1 MSVLLFAGIMVFVC
15 AKLFFSEIFLEAW
28 ETAIKAGQTLSFGQ
42 CIFFFI
48 CVLGEFICIFLA
60 LYNAKRIF
68 GCISKGHSPFTNTTA
83 IQIRKIALYVLL
95 FAVFSVLSVFKM
107 VFSSFFMCA
116 LFALILYC
124 ISLIFDYGCELQQ
137 GLYNFL
143 IIYKLVNLYI
153 LRLAPS
159 DEGAVI
165 RELQS
170 NSPFKE

>member
-1 MSVLLFAGIMVFVC
+1 MKEKPLRKSARFISILLSIGCIIFGIMSVLLFAGIMVFVC

-124 ISLIFDYGCELQQ
+124 ISPIFDYGCELQQ
-137 GLYNFL
+137 E
-143 IIYKLVNLYI
+143 I
-153 LRLAPS
+153 
-159 DEGAVI
+159 DET
-165 RELQS
+165 L
-170 NSPFKE
+170 